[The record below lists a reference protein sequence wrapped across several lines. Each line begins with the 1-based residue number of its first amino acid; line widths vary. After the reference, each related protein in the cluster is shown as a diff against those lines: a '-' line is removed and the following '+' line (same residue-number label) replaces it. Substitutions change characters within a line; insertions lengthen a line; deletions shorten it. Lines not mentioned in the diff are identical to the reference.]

1 MKRNAED
8 IYLIDQLKD
17 SDYVYITIW
26 NEEKIYK
33 LYVND
38 IIAAETTHDVHLL
51 KMEGV
56 RIKKL
61 LIKHNIKV
69 KTNLH

>member
-1 MKRNAED
+1 MKRNVED
-8 IYLIDQLKD
+8 IYLIDQFKD
-17 SDYVYITIW
+17 SDYIYITIW

-38 IIAAETTHDVHLL
+38 IIVSETTHDVHLL

-56 RIKKL
+56 RIKRVCEENRMGKR
-61 LIKHNIKV
+61 
-69 KTNLH
+69 